1 MTDNQVTY
9 KLGRQVIKLLINSQ
23 PLYSDRYC
31 LDRFNV
37 VTDCHLSVVEE
48 NLVSFSRHFHR
59 KPETYHKDS
68 SVIRAVFGQG
78 CYAEVFSAV
87 GKFLNHLMQIIW
99 LLVDDIVS
107 SSEFI
112 LPE

>member
-37 VTDCHLSVVEE
+37 VTDCHLSVLEE
-48 NLVSFSRHFHR
+48 NLVSSLDRYGDISTGNQRHITKIPR
-59 KPETYHKDS
+59 
-68 SVIRAVFGQG
+68 
-78 CYAEVFSAV
+78 
-87 GKFLNHLMQIIW
+87 
-99 LLVDDIVS
+99 
-107 SSEFI
+107 
-112 LPE
+112 